1 MLRTMNL
8 PRSRA
13 RLSLAAMLCARI
25 RGTDRAGARLKIVMG
40 TTSLALAVLS
50 AAWLDPLRPQ
60 TADQGAPGVAILQV
74 DTDRRSGT
82 IDPNIYG
89 QFLEHIN
96 HSVVDG
102 LFAEQIRG
110 AGFEGRDFD
119 TYWTPVGPPAAVRVV
134 EAQFERGAKSVRM
147 TAGRELS
154 GIRQGRVF
162 LESGRTYDGSVWI
175 RIESGAPRLSLRVLA
190 ADGTVLSDLPLR
202 TRGSAW
208 QEVPFSFA
216 SARTDRDAA
225 VMIAA
230 AGGGSALV
238 DFVSLMRADVRR
250 SGMLRPDLVAAMGG
264 LAPAF
269 IRWPGGSFASTYKW
283 QDGIGPLASRV
294 YHPNEIWGGYS
305 DYYGFGTDE
314 YLALTRRLGA
324 EPLIV
329 LPAPDDQPASVEY
342 AMNWVHYVNDPPT
355 TTWGQMRAR
364 NGHPEPYGVRY
375 FQIDNEPMNN
385 GFTAE
390 RYAAIVNL
398 YGSRLREIAPDA
410 VIVACGQKRSNDMA
424 WSEKVIDLAG
434 SNFDVLGVHNYEYE
448 SDLYESGVR
457 RIRDYL
463 VKLRDYVRAS
473 AHPRIRLS
481 VLEWNLSRTYD
492 WRAGLHAAGSL
503 ILYESLGPELTMTCP
518 ALLMRNT
525 TDDPTWTAFIY
536 HDHVAWFP
544 GAGYVVEKLFREHF
558 AETYLA
564 STSGTFRDIGDRAT
578 FFADVS
584 QMKPEGWQPGTVDAI
599 ATASADGRRIVIKAV
614 NYRGNANTLLVH
626 LQGSRVPA
634 AAAVTVHT
642 ISAGL
647 RDTASLEQPDRIKP
661 VQRTQEYSRD
671 LTIDLA
677 PYTVSVVEISAK

>member
-1 MLRTMNL
+1 MT
-8 PRSRA
+8 
-13 RLSLAAMLCARI
+13 CARI
-25 RGTDRAGARLKIVMG
+25 RSGNPLASGLTIVMK
-40 TTSLALAVLS
+40 TTLLALVLLS
-50 AAWLDPLRPQ
+50 AAWLEPLRHQASAQ
-60 TADQGAPGVAILQV
+60 TASGVAILQV

-82 IDPNIYG
+82 IDPKIYG

-110 AGFEGRDFD
+110 AGFEGRDFE
-119 TYWTPVGPPAAVRVV
+119 TYWTPFGAPDAVRVV
-134 EAQFERGAKSVRM
+134 DTAFERGTKSVRI
-147 TAGRELS
+147 TTGRQPS
-154 GIRQGRVF
+154 GIRQAQVF

-175 RIESGAPRLSLRVLA
+175 KVEAGAPRVSLRMLA
-190 ADGTVLSDLPLR
+190 ADGHVLADLPLP

-216 SARTDRDAA
+216 SARSDRDAA
-225 VMIAA
+225 VEIAA
-230 AGGGSALV
+230 AGRGAVLV
-238 DFVSLMRADVRR
+238 DFVSMMRADVRK
-250 SGMLRPDLVAAMGG
+250 SGMLRPDLLAALRG

-314 YLALTRRLGA
+314 YLELTRQLGA
-324 EPLIV
+324 DPLIV
-329 LPAPDDQPASVEY
+329 LPAPDDSPASVEY

-355 TTWGQMRAR
+355 TTWGQMRAL

-385 GFTAE
+385 GFTPE

-398 YGSRLREIAPDA
+398 YGGRLRQIAPAA
-410 VIVACGQKRSNDMA
+410 VIIACGQKRSNDMA
-424 WSEKVIDLAG
+424 WSETVIDLAG

-448 SDLYESGVR
+448 SDRFESGVR
-457 RIRDYL
+457 RIRDSL

-473 AHPRIRLS
+473 AHPGIRLA

-503 ILYESLGPELTMTCP
+503 ILYESLTPELTMTCP

-536 HDHVAWFP
+536 HDHVSWFP
-544 GAGYVVEKLFREHF
+544 GGGYVVEKLFREHF

-564 STSGTFRDIGDRAT
+564 STSGAFHDIGDRAS
-578 FFADVS
+578 FFTDIS

-599 ATASADGRRIVIKAV
+599 ATASTDGRRIVVKAMI
-614 NYRGNANTLLVH
+614 YSGGANTLLVH
-626 LQGSRVPA
+626 LQGSSVPKA
-634 AAAVTVHT
+634 VAVTVYT

-647 RDTASLEQPDRIKP
+647 NDTASLEKPDRIAP
-661 VQRTQEYSRD
+661 VERMREFRRD
-671 LTIDLA
+671 LTIDLD
-677 PYTVSVVEISAK
+677 PYTVAVIEISAR

>member
-1 MLRTMNL
+1 MVMKT
-8 PRSRA
+8 
-13 RLSLAAMLCARI
+13 RLLTLV
-25 RGTDRAGARLKIVMG
+25 L
-40 TTSLALAVLS
+40 LS
-50 AAWLDPLRPQ
+50 AAWFEPLQHQASAQR
-60 TADQGAPGVAILQV
+60 ASGVAILQV
-74 DTDRRSGT
+74 DTDRHLGT
-82 IDPNIYG
+82 IDRKIYG

-110 AGFEGRDFD
+110 AGFEGKDFE
-119 TYWTPVGPPAAVRVV
+119 TYWRSFGPPGAVRIV
-134 EAQFERGAKSVRM
+134 EVPFERGAKSVRLIGSRQP
-147 TAGRELS
+147 A
-154 GIRQGRVF
+154 GIRQERVA

-175 RIESGAPRLSLRVLA
+175 KVEAGAPRVSLRMLA
-190 ADGTVLSDLPLR
+190 ADGHVLADLPLP

-216 SARTDRDAA
+216 SARSDRDAA
-225 VMIAA
+225 VEIAA
-230 AGGGSALV
+230 AGRGAVLV
-238 DFVSLMRADVRR
+238 DFVSMMRADVRK
-250 SGMLRPDLVAAMGG
+250 SGMLRPDLLAALRG

-314 YLALTRRLGA
+314 YLELTRQLGA
-324 EPLIV
+324 DPLIV
-329 LPAPDDQPASVEY
+329 LPAPDDSPASVEY

-385 GFTAE
+385 GFTPE

-398 YGSRLREIAPDA
+398 YGGRLRQIAPAA
-410 VIVACGQKRSNDMA
+410 VIIACGQKRSNDMA
-424 WSEKVIDLAG
+424 WSETVIDLAG

-448 SDLYESGVR
+448 SDRFESGVR
-457 RIRDYL
+457 RIRDSL

-473 AHPRIRLS
+473 AHPGIRLA

-503 ILYESLGPELTMTCP
+503 ILYESLTPELTMTCP

-536 HDHVAWFP
+536 HDHVSWFP
-544 GAGYVVEKLFREHF
+544 GGGYVVEKLFREHF

-564 STSGTFRDIGDRAT
+564 STSGAFHDIGDRAS
-578 FFADVS
+578 FFTDIS

-599 ATASADGRRIVIKAV
+599 ATASADGRRIVVKAV
-614 NYRGNANTLLVH
+614 NYSGGANTLLVH
-626 LQGSRVPA
+626 LQGSSVPK
-634 AAAVTVHT
+634 AAAVTVYT

-647 RDTASLEQPDRIKP
+647 NDTASLEKPDRIAP
-661 VQRTQEYSRD
+661 VERMREFHRD
-671 LTIDLA
+671 LTIDLD
-677 PYTVSVVEISAK
+677 PYTVAVIEIAAR

>member
-1 MLRTMNL
+1 MKHAL
-8 PRSRA
+8 
-13 RLSLAAMLCARI
+13 
-25 RGTDRAGARLKIVMG
+25 
-40 TTSLALAVLS
+40 LALAVLS
-50 AAWLDPLRPQ
+50 AGWLEPLPHQASPQ
-60 TADQGAPGVAILQV
+60 RASGVAILQV
-74 DTDRRSGT
+74 DTDRRLGT
-82 IDPNIYG
+82 IDQRIYG

-110 AGFEGRDFD
+110 AGFEGRDFE
-119 TYWTPVGPPAAVRVV
+119 TYWTTFGPPNAVRAVDT
-134 EAQFERGAKSVRM
+134 QFERGSKSVRI
-147 TAGRELS
+147 TAGGQRT
-154 GIRQGRVF
+154 GIRQRRVF
-162 LESGRTYDGSVWI
+162 LESGRSYDGSVWI
-175 RIESGAPRLSLRVLA
+175 RIASGAPRVSLRVLA
-190 ADGTVLSDLPLR
+190 ADGSVLGDLPLR

-208 QEVPFSFA
+208 QEVPFAFRST
-216 SARTDRDAA
+216 RTDRDA
-225 VMIAA
+225 VIEVAA
-230 AGGGSALV
+230 TGRGAALV

-250 SGMLRPDLVAAMGG
+250 TGMLRPDLLGALRG

-314 YLALTRRLGA
+314 YLELTRQLGA
-324 EPLIV
+324 LPLIV
-329 LPAPDDQPASVEY
+329 LPAPDDRPASVEY

-364 NGHPEPYGVRY
+364 HGHPEPYGVRY

-385 GFTAE
+385 GFTPE
-390 RYAAIVNL
+390 RYAVIVNL
-398 YGSRLREIAPDA
+398 YGSRLRQIAPDA
-410 VIVACGQKRSNDMA
+410 VIIACGQKRSNDMA

-434 SNFDVLGVHNYEYE
+434 NNFDVLGVHNYEYE
-448 SDLYESGVR
+448 SDLFESGVQ

-463 VKLRDYVRAS
+463 LKLRDYVRAS
-473 AHPRIRLS
+473 AHPGIRLA

-503 ILYESLGPELTMTCP
+503 ILYESLTPEVTMTAP

-536 HDHVAWFP
+536 HDHVSWFP
-544 GAGYVVEKLFREHF
+544 GAGYVVERLFREHF

-564 STSGTFRDIGDRAT
+564 SASGTFRDIGNRAS
-578 FFADVS
+578 FFTDIS
-584 QMKPEGWQPGTVDAI
+584 QMKPEGWAPGAVDAI
-599 ATASADGRRIVIKAV
+599 ATASPDGRRIVVKAV
-614 NYRGNANTLLVH
+614 NYSGSGNTLLVH

-634 AAAVTVHT
+634 AATVTVYT
-642 ISAGL
+642 ITAGL
-647 RDTASLEQPDRIKP
+647 RDAASLEEPDRIKP
-661 VQRTQEYSRD
+661 AERTLDYSRD
-671 LTIDLA
+671 LTIELERH
-677 PYTVSVVEISAK
+677 TVAVIEISAR